1 LFGAQGVAI
10 GGAAA
15 AGVVA
20 ETCALMFD
28 RDGRPVKGLD
38 DRRIGTAIDLATAR
52 LLLDQRM
59 V

>member
-1 LFGAQGVAI
+1 
-10 GGAAA
+10 
-15 AGVVA
+15 VA
-20 ETCALMFD
+20 ETYALMFD